1 MPLLDAALERALR
14 EWLEIADGD
23 LDAAERLAPVPRH
36 YRRVGFNAQQ
46 AIEKYAKAVLAICG
60 VSFAR
65 THDLLQLLSALYP
78 AVQFSNVELEAA
90 ATLIPFA
97 VVWRYPQDSD
107 PDELP
112 VSQLLDFAYLLRERL
127 RPLIVAALA

>member
-1 MPLLDAALERALR
+1 MPPNA
-14 EWLEIADGD
+14 W
-23 LDAAERLAPVPRH
+23 PRCP
-36 YRRVGFNAQQ
+36 
-46 AIEKYAKAVLAICG
+46 AITGGWASTPNRQSKSTRKPCLPSAG